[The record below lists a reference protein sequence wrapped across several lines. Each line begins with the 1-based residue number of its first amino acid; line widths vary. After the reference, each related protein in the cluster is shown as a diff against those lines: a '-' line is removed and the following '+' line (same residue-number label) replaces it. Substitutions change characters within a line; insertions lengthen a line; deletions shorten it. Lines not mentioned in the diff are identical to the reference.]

1 MDQGAS
7 LEISAEDTLPS
18 KINSAK
24 TLPVPGPCVMPQH
37 ECLPSGPSVI
47 GFIGLTRIRYR
58 LLPPLELS
66 RRMAYPDRPWAGSK
80 PARLSSLRSLARI
93 PARGFW
99 LDGVVVRLLLVMVSL
114 DPPKVE
120 EVLRRLLHSWSLAEA
135 CQER

>member
-1 MDQGAS
+1 
-7 LEISAEDTLPS
+7 
-18 KINSAK
+18 
-24 TLPVPGPCVMPQH
+24 MPQH
-37 ECLPSGPSVI
+37 ECLPSAQSAVGTSW
-47 GFIGLTRIRYR
+47 LTQTRCIRR
-58 LLPPLELS
+58 PPLELA
-66 RRMAYPDRPWAGSK
+66 RRMAYPDRPWADSK